1 LNSLS
6 TDFSALFARELKL
19 LPPAA
24 AGGQLKKIALI
35 GPSEHRACGL
45 ATFTCD
51 IVNNAREHGSKFQ
64 FNHIAILREG
74 EISDADISL
83 IETDRSSYCTAARSI
98 NEGLYDGVWLQHE
111 FGIFGGKDGNWAIDL
126 AERAAAPLL
135 ITFHTILAK
144 PSPSQ
149 RHIIKRLVALASRMM
164 VMSEQG
170 RNLLV
175 EQYGAVRERISLI
188 EHGAPDRP
196 LNLGKGSQ
204 DLTMATFGLIG
215 PGKGLE
221 TALEAL
227 AKVKPYHPTITYRII
242 GATHPVLL
250 AKEGEAYRESLKQ
263 QIQRLGLEENVEWVN
278 RFLDIDDLLAE
289 LDRCQIYLT
298 PYTNLQQ
305 STSGTLSYAVA
316 LGKAVVSTPY
326 VHARELLADGY
337 GRLFPVGDAD
347 ALASIVQNLA
357 DNPDE
362 LVALQQR
369 AYARGR
375 VTIWP
380 EFVKNVDDMVSKILV
395 APQDSIHRDRL
406 SAVPGLAGFFA
417 MIDGTGMLQHSCGLI
432 PDRHHGYCLDDNV
445 RALMLMNEAGDARN
459 AHHYR
464 NILTLCSFI
473 QYAYNPETGNFRN
486 FMGYDRSWLEH
497 EGSEDSNGRAIWAF
511 GHSYRYSPIADVREW
526 GRQWFDRSTTMA
538 LGMRSPRAMAFAAI
552 GAAHVLDADPHHAK
566 AGELLQ
572 HVGETLFQLL
582 KASTCPDWVW
592 FETVLGYD
600 NPRLPEAL
608 MRAGQ
613 VVGNATWVE
622 TAVDALRWINEK
634 QCSERML
641 FRPIGSDGFGQQHD
655 FLPFD
660 QQPLEA
666 WSTIDA
672 CATASEIAPMPEWG
686 LHARSA
692 MSWFYGRNDR
702 GIALADIANG
712 TCRDGITRQ
721 GVNENRGAE
730 SILAF
735 QLGYYGYMRLAG
747 FNGWDVANDERNE
760 HGVRNAI
767 GHSRFE
773 TDRRSAAGSASPIS
787 SQLAG

>member
-24 AGGQLKKIALI
+24 TGSQPKKIALI

-51 IVNNAREHGSKFQ
+51 VINNARDHGSKFQ
-64 FNHIAILREG
+64 FGHIAILREG
-74 EISDADISL
+74 ESSDADISL
-83 IETDRSSYCTAARSI
+83 TETDRSSYRAAARSI
-98 NEGLYDGVWLQHE
+98 NDGLYDGVWLQHE
-111 FGIFGGKDGNWAIDL
+111 FGIFGGKDGDWVIDL
-126 AERAAAPLL
+126 AERVVAPLV

-144 PSPSQ
+144 PSLSQ
-149 RHIIKRLVALASRMM
+149 RHIIKRLVALASRIM

-170 RNLLV
+170 RHLLV

-196 LNLGKGSQ
+196 RDINTFAD
-204 DLTMATFGLIG
+204 DLTLATFGLIG

-221 TALEAL
+221 TALDAL
-227 AKVKPYHPTITYRII
+227 AKVKPNHPNIKYRII

-250 AKEGEAYRESLKQ
+250 AKEGEAYRDGLKR
-263 QIQRLGLEENVEWVN
+263 QIQRLGLEENVEWVD

-326 VHARELLADGY
+326 VHARELLAEDC

-347 ALASIVQNLA
+347 ALASIIQNLA
-357 DNPDE
+357 DHPDE
-362 LVALQQR
+362 LITLQQR

-375 VTIWP
+375 VTIWS
-380 EFVKNVDDMVSKILV
+380 EFVKNVDDMVSEILV
-395 APQDSIHRDRL
+395 EPRDSIRKDLL
-406 SAVPGLAGFFA
+406 SAVPGLTGFFA

-459 AHHYR
+459 ANHYR
-464 NILTLCSFI
+464 TILTLCSFI
-473 QYAYNPETGNFRN
+473 QYAFNPETGNFRN

-511 GHSYRYSPIADVREW
+511 GHSYRFAPMADVREW
-526 GRQWFDRSTTMA
+526 GRQWFDRSTTLA
-538 LGMRSPRAMAFAAI
+538 LGMGSPRAMAFAAI

-566 AGELLQ
+566 AGEILA

-582 KASTCPDWVW
+582 KASTRSDWVW

-608 MRAGQ
+608 MRAGKYAD
-613 VVGNATWVE
+613 NPDWIE
-622 TAVDALRWINEK
+622 TGVDALRWINEK
-634 QCSERML
+634 QCSERRL
-641 FRPIGSDGFGQQHD
+641 FQPIGSDGFGQQHD

-666 WSTIDA
+666 WSAIDA
-672 CATASEIAPMPEWG
+672 CAAANEIAPMSEWG
-686 LHARSA
+686 QHARSA
-692 MSWFYGRNDR
+692 MGWFYGRNDR
-702 GIALADIANG
+702 GITLADIANG

-747 FNGWDVANDERNE
+747 FNGWELANDERNE
-760 HGVRNAI
+760 HGVRYAV

-773 TDRRSAAGSASPIS
+773 TDRRPAAGGASPIS